1 MSLLILG
8 LVLFLGTHSV
18 SIFAEPLRNRLAA
31 RSEIGW
37 KALYGVLS
45 IVGIV
50 LIAKGYADARMTSSI
65 LYTTPQWMSHVMAVL
80 MLPVFVLFFAPYLP
94 GRISTATKHPQLV
107 AVKLWA
113 LSHLLVNGSVAD
125 VVLFGSFLAWAV
137 VDRISLKRR
146 TPRSVPGLPK
156 ANGNDFIAILL
167 GLIIYVAFTLWLHER
182 LIGVSPFGAMG

>member
-18 SIFAEPLRNRLAA
+18 SIFAEPLRDRLAA
-31 RSEIGW
+31 KSEFGW
-37 KALYGVLS
+37 KAFYGVMS
-45 IVGIV
+45 IVGIM

-65 LYTTPQWMSHVMAVL
+65 LYTTPAWMSHVMALL
-80 MLPVFVLFFAPYLP
+80 MLPVFILFFAPYLP
-94 GRISTATKHPQLV
+94 GRISTAARHPQLV

-125 VVLFGSFLAWAV
+125 VVLFGSLLAWAV
-137 VDRISLKRR
+137 VDRISMKRR
-146 TPRSVPGLPK
+146 TQRPLPGLPK

-167 GLIIYVAFTLWLHER
+167 GLITYVAFTLWLHER
-182 LIGVSPFGAMG
+182 LIGIAPFGAIG